1 MPVPVDVAADALYRC
16 AAEAV
21 RQHERVA
28 KLNERGV
35 HHTEMSEASALRD
48 LSHQHLRARGDLYE
62 MAAAAGRGGHEEAYW
77 HAANGMWHAAREYCR
92 RNADCDV
99 ATFKPGKHSSDKL
112 GELTLEYELAASA
125 LLGLKTAMADYKK
138 LRPDA

>member
-1 MPVPVDVAADALYRC
+1 MRLLLVEDEPDLARALRKSLEEACFAVDVAADALYRC

-92 RNADCDV
+92 RNEIGRAHV
-99 ATFKPGKHSSDKL
+99 
-112 GELTLEYELAASA
+112 
-125 LLGLKTAMADYKK
+125 
-138 LRPDA
+138 

>member
-1 MPVPVDVAADALYRC
+1 MATDIPPDLASFVRRLVAERRFQSEDDVL
-16 AAEAV
+16 AEV
-21 RQHERVA
+21 ELR
-28 KLNERGV
+28 
-35 HHTEMSEASALRD
+35 EAQLLRALRD

-62 MAAAAGRGGHEEAYW
+62 MAAAAGRGGHDEAYW